1 MRRDPAPRGK
11 QKLIEITGND
21 ALTGFTAPKLLWVQ
35 DHEPENWARVRHVLL
50 PKDYVRFRL
59 SGDYAT
65 DVADG
70 SGTVLFDLKSRTW
83 SPEVS
88 DALGVAPDLL
98 PTTHEGPDVTGKVSH
113 DGAAA
118 TGLLAGTP
126 IVAGGA
132 TNRPTPSVSGR
143 SHQVSSLCPSALQES
158 CSPRPT
164 ARRWNQKVGSTP
176 SVMLSPNGGT

>member
-1 MRRDPAPRGK
+1 MRRDPALRGK

-70 SGTVLFDLKSRTW
+70 SNGPLRPEVEDVVS
-83 SPEVS
+83 EVS
-88 DALGVAPDLL
+88 DALGVAP
-98 PTTHEGPDVTGKVSH
+98 
-113 DGAAA
+113 
-118 TGLLAGTP
+118 
-126 IVAGGA
+126 
-132 TNRPTPSVSGR
+132 R
-143 SHQVSSLCPSALQES
+143 SAPHHS
-158 CSPRPT
+158 
-164 ARRWNQKVGSTP
+164 
-176 SVMLSPNGGT
+176 